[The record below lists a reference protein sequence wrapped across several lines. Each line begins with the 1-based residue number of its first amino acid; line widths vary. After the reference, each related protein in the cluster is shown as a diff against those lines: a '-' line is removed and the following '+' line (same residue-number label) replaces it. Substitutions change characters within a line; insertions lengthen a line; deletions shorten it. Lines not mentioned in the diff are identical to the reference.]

1 VFGMSVAYTFAEA
14 LARAGED
21 PTRESLVEAL
31 ESGEVVG
38 NGIVPLGFGADSH
51 RAFGG
56 VGITVVE
63 GGVQDYVGDV
73 YTTDTGDGDV
83 VVHDGEAVALENE
96 GIPQT

>member
-1 VFGMSVAYTFAEA
+1 MSVAYTFAEA

-38 NGIVPLGFGADSH
+38 NGIVPLGFGKDSR

-56 VGITVVE
+56 VGITVVS
-63 GGVQDYVGDV
+63 GGVQDYVGEV

-83 VVHDGEAVALENE
+83 VVYDGEAVALEND
-96 GIPQT
+96 GIPQS